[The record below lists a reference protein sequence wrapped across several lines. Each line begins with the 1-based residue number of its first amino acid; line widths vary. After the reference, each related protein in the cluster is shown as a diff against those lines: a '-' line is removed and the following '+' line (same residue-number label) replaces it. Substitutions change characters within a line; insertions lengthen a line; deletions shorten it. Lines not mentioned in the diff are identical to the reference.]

1 MKKIVFRITGFLL
14 VLIAVLAM
22 VHQVLSFKHRDG
34 LYSMQKFYEQEEGT
48 VDVLV
53 LGPSLAFA
61 DINTAVLWDE
71 YGMSAFNLA
80 GSIQPMWNTYYY
92 LKEALKYQRP
102 KVIVLEASL
111 VTMVDDYGDRSRIIK
126 NTFGMKWSRD
136 KVEAIKVS
144 APKEQWGEYL
154 LGYLQYH
161 SRYEE
166 ILREDFQVNRGSLQY
181 DNWKGFMCTLQTRP
195 QETTDVRDVT
205 QRAEL
210 SQKTES
216 YYRKVIELAK
226 EEDIPILITIS
237 PYPSVSETAQAY
249 FNRASDI
256 AKEYDVPF
264 INYNLFYEELG
275 LDYQEDVSDVM
286 HLNYRGNPKYSRHLG
301 QYLADHYDLT
311 DHRGDSA
318 YDSWE
323 QNSRWHLAVIA
334 YQDIVNCRDMEQMFG
349 LLKDEDLD
357 IILSVDGDYDPAD
370 GNLRTFLSAFSVPS
384 DGTQGIWH
392 ISGTKVECVAI
403 THGPE
408 QVRQIQYPYHTLT
421 MKSSGNENSIYFD
434 TTQYKTVDRGV
445 NVLICSKVTGEVVD
459 SFGVAVYGDGIYK

>member
-1 MKKIVFRITGFLL
+1 MKKIIFRVIGFAILL
-14 VLIAVLAM
+14 MTTLAM
-22 VHQVLSFKHRDG
+22 ISHVLFFKHRDG

-61 DINTAVLWDE
+61 DINTAVLWND
-71 YGMSAFNLA
+71 YGISAFNLA

-102 KVIVLEASL
+102 EVIVLEASL
-111 VTMVDDYGDRSRIIK
+111 VTMADDYGDRSRIIK

-166 ILREDFQVNRGSLQY
+166 ILSEDFLVNRGSLQY
-181 DNWKGFMCTLQTRP
+181 DNWKGFMCTLDTRA
-195 QETTDVRDVT
+195 QETTDVRGVT
-205 QRAEL
+205 ERAEL
-210 SQKTES
+210 SQKTEF

-226 EEDIPILITIS
+226 EEGIPILVTVS

-256 AKEYDVPF
+256 ADEYGVTF
-264 INYNLFYEELG
+264 INYNLFYQELG
-275 LDYQEDVSDVM
+275 LNYQEDVSDVM
-286 HLNYRGNPKYSRHLG
+286 HLNYKGNQKYTRHLG
-301 QYLADHYDLT
+301 KYLTEHYDLT
-311 DHRGDSA
+311 DHRGDQK

-323 QNSRWHLAVIA
+323 QNSQWHLASIA
-334 YQDIVNCRDMEQMFG
+334 YQEIVSCSDMEQMFE
-349 LLKDEDLD
+349 LLKDDDLD
-357 IILSVDGDYDPAD
+357 IIISVDSEYDLAD

-392 ISGTKVECVAI
+392 ISGTNVECVAI

-408 QVRQIQYPYHTLT
+408 QVRQIRYPYHTLT
-421 MKSSGNENSIYFD
+421 MKSSGEENSVYFD

-445 NVLICSKVTGEVVD
+445 NVLICSRVTGEVVD